1 MSQTIE
7 HRALAKVRHQTTKRL
22 YQELRGPDSFA
33 LDQAARLPSAAR
45 LAAISL
51 ADSPYPINTEAEVAS
66 GLLSLGYRA
75 SAFAEFL
82 PGIAAYAASRRSTSP

>member
-7 HRALAKVRHQTTKRL
+7 HRALEKVRHQTTRKL
-22 YQELRGPDSFA
+22 YAEIKGPDSFA
-33 LDQAARLPSAAR
+33 LAQAVRLPSEAR
-45 LAAISL
+45 QAAISL

>member
-33 LDQAARLPSAAR
+33 LDQAARLNAACR
-45 LAAISL
+45 AAAVSI
-51 ADSPYPINTEAEVAS
+51 ADSPYPLNSDEDTIAA
-66 GLLSLGYRA
+66 LIACGYRA
-75 SAFAEFL
+75 SEFTDFL
-82 PGIAAYAASRRSTSP
+82 DGIRAYANNRRTTS